1 MAKVKYLK
9 KFKKYNMR
17 VENGTIYLICKE
29 DDVLERD
36 VELKDNKL
44 IKDTLKVGKTIND
57 TINLFYKEEIN
68 KIKEKFTLL
77 DIDKKD
83 IDNMFFNE
91 KTAGQYIPKS
101 NSIELSKKA
110 YAFTIDHELLH
121 ASTTFVD
128 EATNT
133 IFCGFQQITNKTNCC
148 RKTCTVPRCGPAGR
162 LWRIAKT
169 TRSFFVGTSEPASSF
184 RYFLRWSRGSA
195 IFGTI
200 FAIIT
205 WHQRA

>member
-17 VENGTIYLICKE
+17 VESGTIYLICKE

-44 IKDTLKVGKTIND
+44 IKDTLKIGKTIND

-83 IDNMFFNE
+83 IDNLRLHKEFIFYNKDDLINMNE
-91 KTAGQYIPKS
+91 SIIEFIKKYVYYKELGEVIYTTNFHGDDMDMDMKDIISGEITDDMGMKDIIS
-101 NSIELSKKA
+101 NE
-110 YAFTIDHELLH
+110 
-121 ASTTFVD
+121 
-128 EATNT
+128 
-133 IFCGFQQITNKTNCC
+133 ITDDMDI
-148 RKTCTVPRCGPAGR
+148 RD
-162 LWRIAKT
+162 
-169 TRSFFVGTSEPASSF
+169 
-184 RYFLRWSRGSA
+184 
-195 IFGTI
+195 
-200 FAIIT
+200 IISN
-205 WHQRA
+205 